1 MHTHSHSPAL
11 THTIHVTPLPAPL
24 PVLPC
29 APLPE
34 PADKGPPP
42 ALPPP
47 LPLVLPSPAVA
58 PLLPLAEAIVAGV
71 AFPKDD
77 SIARLLKGGVP
88 VMAYRYEIR
97 RTISEREG
105 EVGGGERECV
115 CV

>member
-47 LPLVLPSPAVA
+47 LPLVLLSPAVA

-88 VMAYRYEIR
+88 VMAYRYEIQAYDFG
-97 RTISEREG
+97 ERG
-105 EVGGGERECV
+105 RGGGGSE
-115 CV
+115 